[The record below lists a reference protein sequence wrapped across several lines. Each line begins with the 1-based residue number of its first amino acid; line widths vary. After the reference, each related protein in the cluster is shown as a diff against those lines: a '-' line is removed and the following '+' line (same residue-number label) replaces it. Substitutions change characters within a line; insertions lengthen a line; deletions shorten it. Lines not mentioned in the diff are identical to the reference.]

1 MFFVRHGDR
10 YVIRFE
16 EGEVFP
22 DRLLEFL
29 AANAI
34 MGGSFTG
41 IGAMSRSTI
50 AFFDIERKQYLD
62 RELDEQMEVLAV
74 VGNVAMHEGEPL
86 VHAHVTLGRMDYS
99 VLGGHLRSGVVRP
112 TLEIT
117 LDLSAKALERAVD
130 PKYGLPTLDLKER
143 F

>member
-1 MFFVRHGDR
+1 MFYVRHGDR

-16 EGEVFP
+16 EGELFP
-22 DRLLEFL
+22 DRFLEFL

-34 MGGSFTG
+34 GGGSFTG

-50 AFFDIERKQYLD
+50 AFFDIEKKQYLD

-74 VGNVAMHEGEPL
+74 VGNVAIHNDEPL
-86 VHAHVTLGRMDYS
+86 VHAHITLGRKDYS
-99 VLGGHLRSGVVRP
+99 VLGGHLLSGVVRP
-112 TLEIT
+112 TLEIILRPEANT
-117 LDLSAKALERAVD
+117 LERAVD

-143 F
+143 L